1 MYNLYWERRNL
12 FCIASEIVELM
23 RVLCVCIAWGFFL
36 KIGTKILCP
45 CWWCGGGSSI
55 CNYYRTS
62 LWRGRQRT
70 EKVCK
75 RKYNSLYSL
84 SFPPPPS
91 LPLWLISGGLFHHTT
106 YVYVYTLLT
115 DITVCLL
122 LLSHSDY
129 NHFRFDDNLKRT
141 RVFGLYKG
149 MAVGTSVG
157 MVYFLIF
164 LIYSVSFW

>member
-1 MYNLYWERRNL
+1 MYSIRDSRIDA
-12 FCIASEIVELM
+12 CA
-23 RVLCVCIAWGFFL
+23 LCVHSLGVFSQNWNKNTLPVLVVWRRKLYLQLLPYKSMEGKAENRKGMQK
-36 KIGTKILCP
+36 KIQF
-45 CWWCGGGSSI
+45 
-55 CNYYRTS
+55 S
-62 LWRGRQRT
+62 LF
-70 EKVCK
+70 
-75 RKYNSLYSL
+75 SLLPSPP
-84 SFPPPPS
+84 PPPPS